1 MFYILPATDFNYWSR
16 KSMFGKLVYL
26 TAVICFTTSLL
37 FSQDNPEKVS
47 TQTDKQKITTVIP
60 SATIDDKVSLIEG
73 KVTLVYDGD
82 TVSVETKDRKIYSI
96 WLKGVDAPE
105 SKQDYGKKSRKKLAE
120 MIEGKDVKVVIYKK
134 GLYDRYIGI
143 VYLDGQDV
151 GLKQIED
158 GMAWHYKQYEYEQ
171 TMEERKKYAQAQQK
185 AQSEKIGLWEDKNPT
200 PPWNFRNG
208 ITTKETD
215 KKDVAPETPTNASN
229 TSTTPSST
237 NSPDRVYIR
246 GPRGGCYYVSESGRK
261 VYVKDKSL
269 CGN

>member
-1 MFYILPATDFNYWSR
+1 
-16 KSMFGKLVYL
+16 MFGKLIYL
-26 TAVICFTTSLL
+26 IVVVCFTTNLS
-37 FSQDNPEKVS
+37 FSQDNPEKIS
-47 TQTDKQKITTVIP
+47 TQTDKQKVTTVIP

-82 TVSVETKDRKIYSI
+82 TISVETKDRKIYSI

-105 SKQDYGKKSRKKLAE
+105 SKQNYGKKSRKMLAE
-120 MIEGKDVKVVIYKK
+120 MIEGKDVKVVIHKK

-151 GLKQIED
+151 GLKQIEN
-158 GMAWHYKQYEYEQ
+158 GMAWHFKQYDYEQ
-171 TMEERKKYAQAQQK
+171 TTEERKRYTQAQQK
-185 AQSEKIGLWEDKNPT
+185 ALSEKLGLWEDKNPT
-200 PPWNFRNG
+200 SPWDFRNG
-208 ITTKETD
+208 TKTKETD
-215 KKDVAPETPTNASN
+215 KKDLTLESATNNPNNS
-229 TSTTPSST
+229 STTPSSNNT
-237 NSPDRVYIR
+237 PDRTYIR

>member
-1 MFYILPATDFNYWSR
+1 MFR
-16 KSMFGKLVYL
+16 KLIYL

-37 FSQDNPEKVS
+37 YSQDKTEKVS
-47 TQTDKQKITTVIP
+47 TQTDKQKVTTVIP

-82 TVSVETKDRKIYSI
+82 TISVETKERKIYSI

-105 SKQDYGKKSRKKLAE
+105 NKQNYGKKSRKTLADL
-120 MIEGKDVKVVIYKK
+120 IEGKDVKVVIYKK

-151 GLKQIED
+151 GLRQIEA
-158 GMAWHYKQYEYEQ
+158 GMAWHFKQYDYEQ

-185 AQSEKIGLWEDKNPT
+185 AQSEKLGLWEDKNPT
-200 PPWNFRNG
+200 PPWDFRNG
-208 ITTKETD
+208 TKSKEPD
-215 KKDVAPETPTNASN
+215 KNDVTSEAAANTNNAE
-229 TSTTPSST
+229 TTPKTNNSSGRT
-237 NSPDRVYIR
+237 YIL